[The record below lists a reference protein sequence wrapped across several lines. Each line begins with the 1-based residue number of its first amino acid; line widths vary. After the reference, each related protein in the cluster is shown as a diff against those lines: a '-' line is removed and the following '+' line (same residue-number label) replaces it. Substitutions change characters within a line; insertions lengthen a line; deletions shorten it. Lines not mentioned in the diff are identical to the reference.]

1 MPKKK
6 KKKGKKPPKEGDEQ
20 PPEPE
25 PVELS
30 QEEEIK
36 AFISAY
42 IDSYMDYVEELNL
55 DQEDF
60 PLFYT
65 YYPFDVTG
73 YILPDNSTCILFRGL
88 AAATLIDI
96 KGADF
101 EIVDKEMANR
111 KYDHICC
118 YPDSQ
123 KYSKEEAVKQA
134 RKDVELD
141 VEKTRLLKQED
152 AERMARDHA
161 LKSMRLLTVVV
172 PWAGARESE
181 EGLTARVQTQ
191 TEKFAPENLKI
202 KEGEDFSTYSKR
214 LKDLE
219 KDLFTAKIEE
229 GPPTEIPPLPEEPPP
244 KKEAPPPKEP
254 PAEKEAPP
262 PKQEPIKIEPSTPTP
277 IPIPPGTTPANI
289 SIEIKQPEAMEKGEA
304 FEEKRDL
311 DILRLKKTLYIQT
324 TDLEELKRKVTEM
337 TNKLGNIEQMRQTVF
352 RMNRK
357 VYDTDAR
364 MTNAEKSTREMMRK
378 VAEMSAEQ
386 REENKKM
393 RRFIIERSKKAR
405 NQAMTVGGIALII
418 ALVSLPF
425 LIMLLMKFWDRIGPM
440 LGF

>member
-6 KKKGKKPPKEGDEQ
+6 KKKGKKPPKEEDEQ

-30 QEEEIK
+30 LEEEIK

-123 KYSKEEAVKQA
+123 KYTKEDAVKQA

-161 LKSMRLLTVVV
+161 LKSMRLLSVVV
-172 PWAGARESE
+172 PWASSRESE
-181 EGLTARVQTQ
+181 EGLPIRVQTQ

-202 KEGEDFSTYSKR
+202 KEDEDFSSYSKR

-219 KDLFTAKIEE
+219 KDLFTTKKEVT
-229 GPPTEIPPLPEEPPP
+229 PPPEIPPPPEEPPP
-244 KKEAPPPKEP
+244 KKET
-254 PAEKEAPP
+254 PP
-262 PKQEPIKIEPSTPTP
+262 PKQEPIKIEPSTPTT
-277 IPIPPGTTPANI
+277 IPVPPGTTPANI
-289 SIEIKQPEAMEKGEA
+289 SIEIKQPEVMEKGEA

-324 TDLEELKRKVTEM
+324 TDLEELKRKVMEM

-364 MTNAEKSTREMMRK
+364 MTNVEKNNREMMRK
-378 VAEMSAEQ
+378 VAEMSAEN

-393 RRFIIERSKKAR
+393 RRFIMERSKKAR
-405 NQAMTVGGIALII
+405 NQAMTVAGIALII
-418 ALVSLPF
+418 AIVSLP
-425 LIMLLMKFWDRIGPM
+425 LVVMLVIEFWGEIKSM

>member
-6 KKKGKKPPKEGDEQ
+6 KKKGKKPPKEEDEQ

-30 QEEEIK
+30 LEEEIK

-73 YILPDNSTCILFRGL
+73 YILPDDSTCVLFRGL

-118 YPDSQ
+118 YPESQ
-123 KYSKEEAVKQA
+123 KYTKEEAVKQA

-181 EGLTARVQTQ
+181 EGLPTRVQTQ
-191 TEKFAPENLKI
+191 AGKFAPENLKI

-219 KDLFTAKIEE
+219 KDLFTAKKEE
-229 GPPTEIPPLPEEPPP
+229 APPTEIPPPPEEAPAE
-244 KKEAPPPKEP
+244 KETPPPKE
-254 PAEKEAPP
+254 
-262 PKQEPIKIEPSTPTP
+262 EPIKIEPSTPTT
-277 IPIPPGTTPANI
+277 IPVPPGTTPANI

-324 TDLEELKRKVTEM
+324 TDLEELKRKVMEM

-364 MTNAEKSTREMMRK
+364 MTNVEKSTREMMRK

-418 ALVSLPF
+418 ALVSLP
-425 LIMLLMKFWDRIGPM
+425 LLVMLLMQFWDKIGPM